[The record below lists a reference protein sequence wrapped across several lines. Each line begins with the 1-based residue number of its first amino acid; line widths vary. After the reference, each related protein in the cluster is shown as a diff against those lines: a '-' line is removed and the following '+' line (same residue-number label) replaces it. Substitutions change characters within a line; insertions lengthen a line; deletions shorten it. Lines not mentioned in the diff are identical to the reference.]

1 MPQDPHSSVSNEPAD
16 GTVTMAAEQ
25 EAVLQPA
32 SEGTQGE
39 PQHSTGEGLEHVEGY
54 RRPEH
59 FAPEAWTAPTAA
71 LPDIGE
77 ASFGPPPPA
86 PETVHGPDDRTQI
99 TNTSVYP
106 WRVHCYL
113 LITARDNA
121 LYQGTG
127 WLLGPHTLATAG
139 HCVYI
144 KGSGVAGRDGWV
156 KSIQVMPGR
165 NGASLPYGSITCTS
179 FRSVTGWTQNGDENF
194 DYGAIITP
202 SNIGAT
208 TGWFGFGVWS
218 DSDLLKTTGNIAGYP
233 GDKPPGTLWYAAR
246 GVDSVAARK
255 VYYDID
261 TAGGQSGSSVYRID
275 NNNRYGF
282 AIHAYGG
289 ARVNSGTRFTTP
301 VYNNYVAWK
310 A

>member
-1 MPQDPHSSVSNEPAD
+1 MPHDPHNAVSNEPED
-16 GTVTMAAEQ
+16 VTVSLAPEQ
-25 EAVLQPA
+25 EAVLQPP
-32 SEGTQGE
+32 SEGAQGE
-39 PQHSTGEGLEHVEGY
+39 VLHGTGEGLEPVEGY
-54 RRPEH
+54 RRPEG
-59 FAPEAWTAPTAA
+59 FPPEAWTAPTVA

-77 ASFGPPPPA
+77 ASFGPPPSA
-86 PETVHGPDDRTQI
+86 QKTVHGPDDRVQI
-99 TNTSVYP
+99 TNTAVYP

-113 LITARDNA
+113 LITARDNT

-127 WLLGPHTLATAG
+127 WLVGPHTVATAG

-165 NGASLPYGSITCTS
+165 NGSVLPYGSVTCTS
-179 FRSVTGWTQNGDENF
+179 FRSVVGWTDDGDDNF
-194 DYGAIITP
+194 DYGAIVTP
-202 SNIGAT
+202 SNIGST

-246 GVDSVAARK
+246 GVDSVTARK

-275 NNNRYGF
+275 NGNRYGF